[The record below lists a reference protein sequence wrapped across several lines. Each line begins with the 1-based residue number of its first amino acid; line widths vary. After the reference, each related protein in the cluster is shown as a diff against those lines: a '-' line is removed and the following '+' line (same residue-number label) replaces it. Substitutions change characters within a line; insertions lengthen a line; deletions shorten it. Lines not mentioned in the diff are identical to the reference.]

1 MSRRPFRLLVF
12 DWDGTLLDSIGSIVG
27 CVQATLIELGEP
39 TADEETVRASIGL
52 GLRETVEMFRPGC
65 DDYLF
70 DRVVEVYR
78 RLWDES
84 FSRDPLLF
92 PGVPELLETLEDQDY
107 LMAIATAKSRG
118 GLRTDLERSGLERFF
133 HTTRTVDEAPSKPHP
148 GMLLDILDELGASAG
163 ESLMI
168 GDTVHDLAMAA
179 NAGVLSVAV
188 LTGCETRQALE
199 PWSPEICL
207 ESVTGLL
214 DWLDDRQ

>member
-1 MSRRPFRLLVF
+1 MSRRPLRLLVF

-92 PGVPELLETLEDQDY
+92 PGVQELLETLEDQDY

-133 HTTRTVDEAPSKPHP
+133 HSTRTVDEAPSKPNP
-148 GMLLDILDELGASAG
+148 GMLLDILDELGASPG

-179 NAGVLSVAV
+179 NAGVSSVAV

-214 DWLDDRQ
+214 NWLDDRQ